1 MSSTAKEFVVLCM
14 TDMFKT
20 SVQQIFIEWLLN
32 GSKGVLGV
40 WDTKTKIP
48 CS

>member
-1 MSSTAKEFVVLCM
+1 MSSKAKELVVLCM

-20 SVQQIFIEWLLN
+20 SVRQIFVEWLLD

-40 WDTKTKIP
+40 WNTKIKIP